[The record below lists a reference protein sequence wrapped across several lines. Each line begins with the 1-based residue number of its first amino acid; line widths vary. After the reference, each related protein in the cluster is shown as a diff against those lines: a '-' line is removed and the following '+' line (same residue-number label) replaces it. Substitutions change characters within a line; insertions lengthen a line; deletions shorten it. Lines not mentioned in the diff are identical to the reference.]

1 MYSDQLWD
9 SAAPT
14 YRAILGHPFLTGLAD
29 GTLPR
34 EAFRHFVVQ
43 DSHYLRDYARALA
56 VCAARAPDDETTQA
70 FAGDAAGAIAA
81 EREMHAGFMADLGGS
96 AEEAAEQPV
105 GPTTR
110 AYTSYVLATVYG
122 GSFLDGLAAV
132 LPCYWIYARV
142 GEDLLARSSPD
153 PLYRRW
159 IEAYANEAFQ
169 DTVRR
174 VVKLA
179 DRAGAEATEA
189 QRARAGEHFV
199 TTARY
204 EWMFWD
210 AAWRRERWPI

>member
-1 MYSDQLWD
+1 M
-9 SAAPT
+9 
-14 YRAILGHPFLTGLAD
+14 
-29 GTLPR
+29 
-34 EAFRHFVVQ
+34 
-43 DSHYLRDYARALA
+43 
-56 VCAARAPDDETTQA
+56 
-70 FAGDAAGAIAA
+70 
-81 EREMHAGFMADLGGS
+81 
-96 AEEAAEQPV
+96 

-159 IEAYANEAFQ
+159 IEAYGNEAFQ

-174 VVKLA
+174 GGRPRRPGSA
-179 DRAGAEATEA
+179 RRPPRRSGP
-189 QRARAGEHFV
+189 RAGEHFV

-204 EWMFWD
+204 EVD
-210 AAWRRERWPI
+210 VLGRRLAPGAWPI

>member
-1 MYSDQLWD
+1 MTYSQDLWD
-9 SAAPT
+9 T
-14 YRAILGHPFLTGLAD
+14 RVYQAILDHPFITGLVD

-34 EAFRHFVVQ
+34 EAFRHFVEQ

-56 VCAARAPDDETTQA
+56 VCAAKAPDDETTSA

-81 EREMHAGFMADLGGS
+81 EREMHAAFMADLGGS
-96 AEEAAEQPV
+96 AEQAAAAPV

-142 GEDLLARSSPD
+142 GEDLLKRSSPD

-159 IEAYANEAFQ
+159 IEAYGNEAFQ

-174 VVKLA
+174 VVTLT
-179 DRAGAEATEA
+179 DRVGEEATKA
-189 QRARAGEHFV
+189 QRARAAEHFA

-210 AAWRRERWPI
+210 AAWRRESWPL